1 MGENSVLKMK
11 FKLHQLEFELEGN
24 QDVVKEQFE
33 NFKSFIANDLLPKI
47 NVQPLQTIPP
57 NQDVKAKQ
65 LTDFSGASSTD
76 FDEIPELKEVV
87 LRDLPKSE
95 PDWILIYAC
104 YKTSF
109 GKESFSEQDIKDQYD
124 KTERS
129 NRSRLANLSNNIK
142 SLLNKKYIKVHND
155 THYLVKLEGLEYAN
169 QILSGNSTSKASTK
183 SAKKSVNANS
193 SSQEQTSK
201 KTYSKTGNTNQFTLD
216 RQLNLRPDGKETL
229 KDFAANYQ
237 MDSSAK
243 QIVVIVYYLKEILKL
258 SKVSANHIFTGLDEL
273 NVRIPKS
280 LNQIIVN
287 TKGREGWLDYSG
299 LDDINL
305 SMQGRNAIKFDL
317 QKKKSN

>member
-1 MGENSVLKMK
+1 MAENNVLKMK

-24 QDVVKEQFE
+24 QEVVKEQFE

-47 NVQPLQTIPP
+47 NVQPLQTITPA
-57 NQDVKAKQ
+57 QEVKTKQ

-109 GKESFSEQDIKDQYD
+109 GKESFSDQDIKDQYD
-124 KTERS
+124 KTER
-129 NRSRLANLSNNIK
+129 NNKSRMANLSKNIK

-155 THYLVKLEGLEYAN
+155 THYLVKPEGLEYAI
-169 QILSGNSTSKASTK
+169 QILSGNSVSKVSTK
-183 SAKKSVNANS
+183 TPKKKLKGNS
-193 SSQEQTSK
+193 SDSEQTSK
-201 KTYSKTGNTNQFTLD
+201 RTNNKTGKTNKFTLD
-216 RQLNLRPDGKETL
+216 RQLNLRPDGKESL

-258 SKVSANHIFTGLDEL
+258 SKVSADHIFTGLDEL

-287 TKGREGWLDYSG
+287 TRGREGWLDYSG
-299 LDDINL
+299 MDDINL

-317 QKKKSN
+317 PKKKNN